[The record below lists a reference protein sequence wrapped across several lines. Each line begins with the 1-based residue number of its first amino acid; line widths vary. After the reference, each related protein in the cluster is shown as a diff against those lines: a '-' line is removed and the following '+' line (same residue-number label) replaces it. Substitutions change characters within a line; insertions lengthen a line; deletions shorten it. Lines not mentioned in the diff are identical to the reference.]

1 MDTKNYFLSLLA
13 DSEPDAVAVLKGNAS
28 HPDINGIVKFY
39 ALPESG
45 RLIATEVSDLPDGRD
60 EDTPTFFAFHI
71 HETGDCSRNFEATGN
86 HYNPNTVP
94 HPEHAGDLPPLLSND
109 GYVWTVF
116 YDSFLT
122 LPMILNRSV
131 VIHQKPD
138 DFTTQPSGN
147 AGEKIA
153 CGVIARNTGAM
164 PPRPYDYDS
173 DNEDDRE
180 D

>member
-1 MDTKNYFLSLLA
+1 MEPRSYFLSLL
-13 DSEPDAVAVLKGNAS
+13 SEGEPDAFATIKGS
-28 HPDINGIVKFY
+28 TMYPDIIGVIKFY

-45 RLIATEVSDLPDGRD
+45 LLIAVEISDLPDGRD

-71 HETGDCSRNFEATGN
+71 HENSDCSGNFERTGT
-86 HYNPNTVP
+86 HYNPNNVP

-109 GYVWTVF
+109 GYVWMII

-131 VIHQKPD
+131 VIHQNPD

-147 AGEKIA
+147 AGNKIA
-153 CGVIARNTGAM
+153 CGVITRNTGTI
-164 PPRPYDYDS
+164 PVPSYDD
-173 DNEDDRE
+173 DDRE

>member
-1 MDTKNYFLSLLA
+1 MDTKNYFLSLL
-13 DSEPDAVAVLKGNAS
+13 SSEEPDAVAVIKGNALYS
-28 HPDINGIVKFY
+28 DINGIVKFY

-45 RLIATEVSDLPDGRD
+45 ILIAVEISDLPDGKN

-71 HETGDCSRNFEATGN
+71 HENGDCSVSFTNTGM
-86 HYNPNTVP
+86 HYNPDNVP

-109 GYVWTVF
+109 GYVWMIF

-122 LPMILNRSV
+122 LPMILNRSI
-131 VIHQKPD
+131 VIHQNPD

-153 CGVIARNTGAM
+153 CGVITKNTVTM
-164 PPRPYDYDS
+164 PMRPYND
-173 DNEDDRE
+173 DNDWED
-180 D
+180 

>member
-1 MDTKNYFLSLLA
+1 METQNFFLSTLA
-13 DSEPDAVAVLKGNAS
+13 TAEPDAIAVITGS
-28 HPDINGIVKFY
+28 SMYPDISGVIKFF

-45 RLIATEVSDLPDGRD
+45 LLIAAEITDLPDGRN
-60 EDTPTFFAFHI
+60 EDAPVFFAFHI
-71 HETGDCSRNFEATGN
+71 HENGDCSKSFESTGA
-86 HYNPNTVP
+86 HYNPDNVP

-109 GYVWTVF
+109 GYVWMIV

-131 VIHQKPD
+131 VIHRNPD
-138 DFTTQPSGN
+138 DFTTQPAGN

-153 CGVIARNTGAM
+153 CGVITKTTGVF
-164 PPRPYDYDS
+164 PPPSYD
-173 DNEDDRE
+173 NDDDERE

>member
-1 MDTKNYFLSLLA
+1 MDTKSYFLSLLTEG
-13 DSEPDAVAVLKGNAS
+13 EPDAVAVLKGNNA
-28 HPDINGIVKFY
+28 HPDINGVVKFY
-39 ALPESG
+39 SLPESG
-45 RLIATEVSDLPDGRD
+45 LLIAAEVSDLPDGRG

-71 HETGDCSRNFEATGN
+71 HETGDCSRNFENTGT
-86 HYNPNTVP
+86 HYNPDNVL

-109 GYVWTVF
+109 GYVWTIV

-131 VIHQKPD
+131 VIHQNPD
-138 DFTTQPSGN
+138 DFTSQPSGN

-153 CGVIARNTGAM
+153 CGVITKNTEGF
-164 PPRPYDYDS
+164 PNHFYDDDNDS
-173 DNEDDRE
+173 RE

>member
-1 MDTKNYFLSLLA
+1 METKNYFLSLLS
-13 DSEPDAVAVLKGNAS
+13 DDKPDAIAVIKGNNLY
-28 HPDINGIVKFY
+28 PDINGVVKFY

-45 RLIATEVSDLPDGRD
+45 ILIAVEVSDLPDGKS

-71 HETGDCSRNFEATGN
+71 HENGNCSDNFANTGN
-86 HYNPNTVP
+86 HYNPDKVP

-109 GYVWTVF
+109 GYVWTVL

-122 LPMILNRSV
+122 LSMIVNRSV
-131 VIHQKPD
+131 VIHQNPD

-153 CGVIARNTGAM
+153 CGVITESK
-164 PPRPYDYDS
+164 D
-173 DNEDDRE
+173 
-180 D
+180 

>member
-1 MDTKNYFLSLLA
+1 MDTKNYFLSLLTGI
-13 DSEPDAVAVLKGNAS
+13 EPDAVAVLKGNRT
-28 HPDINGIVKFY
+28 HPDINGVVKFY
-39 ALPESG
+39 SLPESG
-45 RLIATEVSDLPDGRD
+45 ILIATEVSDLPDGRS

-71 HETGDCSRNFEATGN
+71 HETGDCSRNFENTGM
-86 HYNPNTVP
+86 HYSPDSVP

-109 GYVWTVF
+109 GYVWTIV

-131 VIHQKPD
+131 VIHQNPD
-138 DFTTQPSGN
+138 DFSTQSSGN

-153 CGVIARNTGAM
+153 CGIITKTGGTL
-164 PPRPYDYDS
+164 PVRPY
-173 DNEDDRE
+173 EDDDDDRK

>member
-1 MDTKNYFLSLLA
+1 MKTKSFFLSLL
-13 DSEPDAVAVLKGNAS
+13 SEDNPNAIAVLKGNDKHS
-28 HPDINGIVKFY
+28 DVNGIVKFF

-45 RLIATEVSDLPDGRD
+45 VLIAAEITNLPDGRD

-71 HETGDCSRNFEATGN
+71 HENGDCSGNFASTGM
-86 HYNPNTVP
+86 HYNPDNTP

-109 GYVWTVF
+109 GYVWSIF

-131 VIHQKPD
+131 VIHQNPD
-138 DFTTQPSGN
+138 DFTSQPSGN
-147 AGEKIA
+147 PGEKIA
-153 CGVIARNTGAM
+153 CGVITENTGAIPSM
-164 PPRPYDYDS
+164 PFRN
-173 DNEDDRE
+173 NESE